1 MLAFEIQDVYSYELL
16 LPMKQRYGVRCFS
29 FDHRILPPLHLQS
42 RLKQADRTAGE
53 DLLSARTLLHLPI
66 PGIICLIPRFVCAFV
81 FTPLPEKELT

>member
-1 MLAFEIQDVYSYELL
+1 MLAFEKKNIYGVKLL
-16 LPMKQRYGVRCFS
+16 CHTKQRYGVRRFS

-42 RLKQADRTAGE
+42 RLKQAERTAGE
-53 DLLSARTLLHLPI
+53 DLLSARTLLHLLF